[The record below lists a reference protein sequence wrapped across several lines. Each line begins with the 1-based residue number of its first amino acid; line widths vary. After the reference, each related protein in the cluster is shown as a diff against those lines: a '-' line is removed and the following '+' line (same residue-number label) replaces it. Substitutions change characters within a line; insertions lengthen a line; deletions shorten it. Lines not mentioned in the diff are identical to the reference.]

1 MKFRTDESF
10 LFPASQLDFKRDH
23 ILFPQGGL
31 HGFGA
36 SPNTSV
42 PGFGNVDIYL
52 KDFEERSFLANFP
65 NTPVQDNGMVLR
77 SDTIELQMIA
87 DPNLAADA
95 DLQKLLRA
103 LRQAESSLGIARSQT
118 IAMAQQNTAEAAARS
133 AAAAAQA
140 TQEIIA
146 RNAATVAAQQAAA
159 AAQADAVAKAAA
171 ATANAQAVQAVIDAQ
186 LAAQQAAARAA
197 TTTTTAAVTVD
208 YFLDSDGSIEFV
220 IERRN
225 NGTPT
230 VVAGKSGLPT
240 VDAWLTSRN
249 LTRDPMNKTAA
260 FNTFDTARRT
270 AAAAATTTQKTAVDT
285 STGTVK
291 TVDTA
296 SGTTS
301 TVNAATGSVRLTL
314 SDGTT
319 ATGTGSVTA
328 GGVTTKVDTTTGVVT
343 TQNTQTGVA
352 TQTNAGTGQTQTGT
366 QVTGTAAT
374 GGTFIL
380 PDGKTTV
387 TTTQPI
393 TGGGL
398 SAGHLALV
406 GLVGLLL
413 LRGAIK

>member
-1 MKFRTDESF
+1 MKVRNDEGF
-10 LFPASQLDFKRDH
+10 LFPNSQYDFR
-23 ILFPQGGL
+23 GGL
-31 HGFGA
+31 HGLGA
-36 SPNTSV
+36 LNGSPAFEAAIRAQTAKFN
-42 PGFGNVDIYL
+42 YQL
-52 KDFEERSFLANFP
+52 KKATQEEW
-65 NTPVQDNGMVLR
+65 
-77 SDTIELQMIA
+77 
-87 DPNLAADA
+87 LAAAGAVPADITDA
-95 DLQKLLRA
+95 EIEKAIRIGYEYAVNGQAAGDAMRA
-103 LRQAESSLGIARSQT
+103 AEE
-118 IAMAQQNTAEAAARS
+118 QNIQ
-133 AAAAAQA
+133 AAAAQQA
-140 TQEIIA
+140 A
-146 RNAATVAAQQAAA
+146 NAAATAAAQAAAQQAAA
-159 AAQADAVAKAAA
+159 AADAAARQAAAQAESAARRAAEQAQADEVAKAAA
-171 ATANAQAVQAVIDAQ
+171 ATKNAMAVQAVIDAQ
-186 LAAQQAAARAA
+186 LRAQQAAAAA
-197 TTTTTAAVTVD
+197 AAAAATTTTAAVTVD
-208 YFLDSDGSIEFV
+208 YFLDSDGSSEFV

-230 VVAGKSGLPT
+230 FVAGKSGLPT

-270 AAAAATTTQKTAVDT
+270 AAAAATTTQKTAVNT
-285 STGTVK
+285 TTGTVQ
-291 TVDTA
+291 TVDTV

-328 GGVTTKVDTTTGVVT
+328 GGVTTKVDTKTGVVT
-343 TQNTQTGVA
+343 TQNTNTGVA